1 MPTPPKVQVLV
12 VYYSR
17 FGVLKHLAGWI
28 AEGAQRVAG
37 AEVSFLEVEDRPV
50 EELRP
55 GETVA
60 DMMARRA
67 VIVNRLAAPDALIVG
82 APAYFGGMAAPVKRL
97 FEDCLTASA
106 PPVSDRS
113 RPWRHHRFR
122 AKVGAAFTASA
133 TPHGGNEQA
142 LHSILTMMMHL
153 GMIVVTPGQREP
165 VLENS
170 ASPYGATAIAGA
182 DGGRFPNA
190 MEQEEARALGQQV
203 AEVAAW
209 LSWGRT
215 EWEKW
220 CAATRGPSPRSTKR
234 AARARA

>member
-1 MPTPPKVQVLV
+1 MATRPRIQILI

-17 FGVLKHLAGWI
+17 FGVLKMLADWI
-28 AEGAQRVAG
+28 AEGAQRVERA
-37 AEVSFLEVEDRPV
+37 AVSFLEVEDRPV

-55 GETVA
+55 GESES

-97 FEDCLTASA
+97 FEDCLTASN
-106 PPVSDRS
+106 PPLTDRS
-113 RPWRHHRFR
+113 RPWRDHRLR
-122 AKVGAAFTASA
+122 GQVGAAFTASG

-165 VLENS
+165 ILENVS
-170 ASPYGATAIAGA
+170 SPYGATAIAGS
-182 DGGRFPNA
+182 DGKRLPDTV
-190 MEQEEARALGQQV
+190 EQAEARALGQQV
-203 AEVAAW
+203 AQIATWVQ
-209 LSWGRT
+209 WGRT

-220 CAATRGPSPRSTKR
+220 CAVAPGAAPRSRKR
-234 AARARA
+234 AATA